1 MFKPPPE
8 TSIMKQRVK
17 GFNLIYVLKPL
28 PRHQNSEVEVR
39 VEIYI
44 LTHPRMSSVL
54 FYGPKPGLFTVMVFF
69 ILNPF
74 F

>member
-1 MFKPPPE
+1 
-8 TSIMKQRVK
+8 MKQRVK

-28 PRHQNSEVEVR
+28 PRHQNSD